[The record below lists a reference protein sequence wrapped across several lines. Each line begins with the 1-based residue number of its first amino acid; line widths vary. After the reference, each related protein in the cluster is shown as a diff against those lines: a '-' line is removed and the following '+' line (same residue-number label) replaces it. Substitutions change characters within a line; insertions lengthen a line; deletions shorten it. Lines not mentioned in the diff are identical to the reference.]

1 MKRQINVVRQ
11 HLVASDG
18 KVYFIEDGLL
28 QVLDTMEEYKELI
41 ALNDKKAS
49 TYFEITVEGT
59 YYKQLMV
66 DREGVFKILARIKD
80 IDKRIQET
88 GRYLK
93 EKEAVGL

>member
-1 MKRQINVVRQ
+1 MKRQYK
-11 HLVASDG
+11 VASDG
-18 KVYFIEDGLL
+18 KVYFVEDGLL
-28 QVLDTMEEYKELI
+28 QVLDTMEEYKKLI

-49 TYFEITVEGT
+49 TYFEIVVGDT

-80 IDKRIQET
+80 IDKRIKET

-93 EKEAVGL
+93 EKEEAGL